1 MEHKRGA
8 TFDYVVILPDWL
20 ESGTFVGFVPTCQLR
35 DFAGR
40 LIAAVPVEW
49 IDPLTTMSLALQ
61 VEDTSNWRIGPAV
74 FDISLR
80 REDPV
85 AVIPT
90 STLLFNI
97 VEKVTRP

>member
-8 TFDYVVILPDWL
+8 TFDYVVILPEWL
-20 ESGTFVGFVPTCQLR
+20 EPGTFVGFVPTCQLR
-35 DFAGR
+35 DFASR
-40 LIAAVPVEW
+40 LIAQVPIEW
-49 IDPLTTMSLALQ
+49 VDPLTTMSLSLQ
-61 VEDTSNWRIGPAV
+61 VADTSIWRIGPAV